1 MEKFEQLEQ
10 EFSRGKEE
18 IKNDERLSEFG
29 KKEALKDLT
38 ANYLKLFRQ
47 ELEAVDEIE
56 KQLKEQIEKLEK
68 ATPKTTLTEA
78 ELLAE
83 QREVDLLLSRLAAA
97 GKPDFLRVAE
107 EEATK
112 RPGAFKVAFH
122 KVLDVAERYFPGP
135 DTVGDY
141 DPFDP
146 VALELAG
153 NIDLDKSKRPFIFS
167 QLQSFYDRAVKATIS
182 PEELKRQEEID
193 ILKKQLGQTF
203 VQGMRI
209 KRTIERSEQDIAPT
223 FEEVTAIYL
232 R

>member
-47 ELEAVDEIE
+47 ELEAVDE
-56 KQLKEQIEKLEK
+56 IEKLEK

-223 FEEVTAIYL
+223 FEEVAAIYL